1 MESSATRADL
11 AGMAEQ
17 TLAAMGY
24 ELVDIEYGPRGLLRV
39 FIDAP
44 AGIRIEDCEA
54 VSRQLSHL
62 FAVEDIDYGRLEV
75 SSPGLDRPLR
85 RPQDFNRFQ
94 GQRVTIR
101 LREAFMGRKNFEGVL
116 TVEPEGAFGLELVEA
131 DSSSPAVART
141 RGRPARTKPAPR
153 SPSRGTGAAARA
165 SSGEPARKL
174 VFRLEEIERARLV
187 PWVKF

>member
-1 MESSATRADL
+1 
-11 AGMAEQ
+11 
-17 TLAAMGY
+17 MGY
-24 ELVDIEYGPRGLLRV
+24 ELVDIEFGQRGLLRV

-44 AGIRIEDCEA
+44 AGIKIEDCEA

-85 RPQDFNRFQ
+85 RPQDFIRFQ

-101 LREAFMGRKNFEGVL
+101 LREAFTGRKNFEGLL
-116 TVEPEGAFGLELVEA
+116 TVEPDGAFGLELVEA
-131 DSSSPAVART
+131 DPSSTSAART

-153 SPSRGTGAAARA
+153 SPSRGTGAASRA
-165 SSGEPARKL
+165 SSGEAVQKL